1 MAIDSKKRRHG
12 WLTRAT
18 ITRVVASVLLIAA
31 VFVGGY
37 IVTMKVADY
46 QRDQYFE
53 VRKFQAAAA
62 AAAIDEKDIQALA
75 GAPGDASTA
84 VFQKLRSQL
93 MRIKSSDIRIRFVY
107 LMRPQNGKMVFLV
120 DAEKTDSK
128 DYSPPG
134 QVYYEAKPVEFEPFK
149 GNTPADP
156 WILGPI
162 TDRWGTWIS
171 ANAYIVGSDGLP
183 VALLGTDV
191 GVSKALSSFNQI
203 RNIGILYDVLAC
215 ILLGVVL
222 IQWIAWRAGKDRRAV
237 LHQEMDDSMIR
248 LNQELVE
255 ADRMKSEF
263 IESASHELR
272 GPVTAVNTAVQVIGM
287 HLPEDSSKQMQD
299 LVGIAKTGSTRL
311 VELVD
316 DLLDLTR
323 IEAGGLVIKAEDVD
337 AARIV
342 TDTVE
347 MFRAMAQEKGLS
359 LEVVLEGDEAQ
370 ARVDPQAFRRIL
382 ENLVSNA
389 IKYTDE
395 GGVTVTL
402 DTTGEALELAVS
414 DTGRGIPERFREDAF
429 NKFSRLHL
437 STDNKERGD
446 GLGLAITRGL
456 VEAHGGRIWI
466 EGEEGKGSTFRVEIP
481 GANQVS

>member
-1 MAIDSKKRRHG
+1 LVRENTGRRNS

-18 ITRVVASVLLIAA
+18 ITRVVVSVLLIAA
-31 VFVGGY
+31 VAVGGY

-62 AAAIDEKDIQALA
+62 AAAIDEEDVAALTGTPSDA
-75 GAPGDASTA
+75 GKAT
-84 VFQKLRSQL
+84 FKKLRSQL
-93 MRIKSSDIRIRFVY
+93 MRIKSSDTRMRFVY

-120 DAEKTDSK
+120 DAEKTNSK

-134 QVYYEAKPVEFEPFK
+134 QVYFEAKPVEFEPFK
-149 GNTPADP
+149 GNTPPDP

-171 ANAYIVGSDGLP
+171 ANAYIVGADGLP

-191 GVSKALSSFNQI
+191 SVSKALASFNQI

-215 ILLGVVL
+215 ILLALVL
-222 IQWIAWRAGKDRRAV
+222 LQWIAWRAGEDRREA
-237 LHQEMDDSMIR
+237 LHRQMDDSMVR

-263 IESASHELR
+263 IESASHDLR
-272 GPVTAVNTAVQVIGM
+272 GPVTAVNTAVQVIGLHM
-287 HLPEDSSKQMQD
+287 PEDSSRQMRD

-323 IEAGGLVIKAEDVD
+323 IEAGGLVIQPEDID
-337 AARIV
+337 AARAV
-342 TDTVE
+342 NDTVE
-347 MFRAMAQEKGLS
+347 MFRAMADGKGLS
-359 LEVVLEGDEAQ
+359 LEVVLAGEDPQ

-395 GGVTVTL
+395 GKVTVTL

-437 STDNKERGD
+437 STDTRERGA

-466 EGEEGKGSTFRVEIP
+466 EGEEGKGSTFRVEVP
-481 GANQVS
+481 GAKIVS